1 MSRAT
6 TTHRIVEYWTDKGTQ
21 VIFPVERSEEV
32 DRMSDEE
39 LIAKYGDPGAGA
51 VARIVR

>member
-6 TTHRIVEYWTDKGTQ
+6 DTQRIVEYWTKKDVH
-21 VIFPVERSEEV
+21 VILPVERSEEI
-32 DRMSDEE
+32 DRMSDEQ
-39 LIAKYGDPGAGA
+39 LITKYGPPDVGA